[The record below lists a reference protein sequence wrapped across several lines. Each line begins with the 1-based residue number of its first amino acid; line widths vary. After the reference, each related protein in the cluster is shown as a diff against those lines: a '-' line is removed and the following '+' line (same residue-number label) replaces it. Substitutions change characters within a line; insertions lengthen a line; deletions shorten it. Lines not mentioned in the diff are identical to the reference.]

1 MSLHWPPELRWLTY
15 VVGQLWPDGDE
26 DQMFAMAQAWLDAAD
41 DLEREVI
48 PLLSSAAATALGGY
62 EAGAGRSQIESA
74 LRELYTGDHSVE
86 QLVSDYRQLGKSTR
100 NAATTLEATKL
111 IIIFSTTILAAQ
123 IAGAWLFP
131 PTAPAVEAAAIGAA
145 RAGLYRVSN
154 QALGALARLPGVG
167 EYLVKFLRYLPRL
180 SDEPGRIAGLIAKPP
195 TALAAKAT
203 PGLFDTFVNA
213 GFKAT
218 TARTL
223 AELPADAA
231 QFLISKAVNN
241 VIWAGGMDV
250 MVQYIQI
257 GKGHRDEFDGKQ
269 FGMSVAASIGG
280 WYAGA
285 LVATNLTKYGGR
297 WLTSRGHDPTAGGW
311 GAALGVTCGVVPT
324 ITSSLVG
331 GGISYAFTGSFDPTM
346 GLIGAVASNSLM
358 GGQRGYIG
366 MLGTEPVATRK
377 STGGDPEATIAL
389 RTIRDVDAPRP
400 TKSTEELINQ
410 LRSADDHGYRQAR
423 QQDSAAG
430 GRGADGAPVDR
441 RFHRDAYLT
450 QQRTR
455 INELVDAHRDV
466 LTAQLDLA
474 RARAAPPDVDTDANV
489 AQAQRRLDEAVA
501 RDSATRGRIE
511 HDIDPGKQVVRAN
524 DSQAHERA
532 VTGGNDL
539 PRERRSLSDEESNHR
554 RSMSEEPNPRRRSQQ
569 VDIEPP
575 SQQRSRGVDDEP
587 PAGQR
592 PRSEIESVRTRR
604 STPDDNASTHS
615 ERSRSVS
622 PENVVPQ
629 PGPLAPAQSS
639 TVLPLRRVNSGDST
653 TSSTSSSSTAS
664 FHTARSR
671 WLDDD
676 EQPAPPQHNQENL
689 DNSAPSNTNNQD
701 SQPSTTHHSVDELG
715 ASVTTTNHDA
725 VAPTVHD
732 EITVDPHSTRS
743 LPTSHRDDHESDN
756 RSRPTTLDDGNT
768 TTPPPRRIAD
778 VLDTAPGS
786 SARDRLATA
795 ESRMQR
801 LRAADDQ
808 VRTAHERANAKGLDN
823 ALRARAEIRATL
835 SRQEAELGA
844 GPTGNSQR
852 TEAELRGDIADQ
864 RARLAVAD
872 ADIARRTAGLDAAF
886 RARAQAKAELDTSLT
901 ELTTTRA
908 TATDHE
914 AHQDGPPPPRPDID
928 VTARADHLTE
938 ELTALDAAN
947 TRRELDS
954 GFPERHAQRQLDD
967 FDASQRAERTLIDG
981 GYMSGKPRSRKLP
994 LEHGMPDPFTAL
1006 TAPGVGFWQGQ
1017 VRPPVPDR

>member
-1 MSLHWPPELRWLTY
+1 MSLYWPPELRWLTY

-154 QALGALARLPGVG
+154 QALGTLARLPGVG

-195 TALAAKAT
+195 TALAARAS

-366 MLGTEPVATRK
+366 MLGSEPVATRK
-377 STGGDPEATIAL
+377 STGGEHESTIAL
-389 RTIRDVDAPRP
+389 QTIRDIDAPRP

-430 GRGADGAPVDR
+430 GRSADGAPVDR
-441 RFHRDAYLT
+441 RVHRETYLT

-455 INELVDAHRDV
+455 LNELVDAHRDV
-466 LTAQLDLA
+466 LTAQRDLA
-474 RARAAPPDVDTDANV
+474 RARAAAPDVDTDPNV
-489 AQAQRRLDEAVA
+489 TQAQRHLDEAVA

-511 HDIDPGKQVVRAN
+511 HDIDPGKQVVREN
-524 DSQAHERA
+524 DSQSSERA
-532 VTGGNDL
+532 VTEANDL
-539 PRERRSLSDEESNHR
+539 PRERRSLSEEESNPR
-554 RSMSEEPNPRRRSQQ
+554 RSTSEEPNPRRSTQQ

-575 SQQRSRGVDDEP
+575 SRQRSRGVDDEP

-592 PRSEIESVRTRR
+592 PRSETESVRTHR
-604 STPDDNASTHS
+604 STPDDDAPAHS
-615 ERSRSVS
+615 EPSSSVS
-622 PENVVPQ
+622 PENVVTR
-629 PGPLAPAQSS
+629 PGSPAPAQSS
-639 TVLPLRRVNSGDST
+639 TVPPLRRVNSAD
-653 TSSTSSSSTAS
+653 STAS
-664 FHTARSR
+664 SDSTASYHTARSH
-671 WLDDD
+671 WSDDV
-676 EQPAPPQHNQENL
+676 EQPAPPRQ
-689 DNSAPSNTNNQD
+689 DPDDPAPSNTNNQD
-701 SQPSTTHHSVDELG
+701 SQPSTTNHSVDDLG
-715 ASVTTTNHDA
+715 ASVTTTTNHEA
-725 VAPTVHD
+725 VVSPVHD
-732 EITVDPHSTRS
+732 EIAVDTHSTRS
-743 LPTSHRDDHESDN
+743 LPTSHRDSRESDN
-756 RSRPTTLDDGNT
+756 RPRLTTFDDENT
-768 TTPPPRRIAD
+768 TTPPPRRAAD
-778 VLDTAPGS
+778 ELDTTPGP

-795 ESRMQR
+795 ESRMER
-801 LRAADDQ
+801 LRAADEQ
-808 VRTAHERANAKGLDN
+808 VRTAHDRANDKGLDN

-835 SRQEAELGA
+835 SRQEAELA
-844 GPTGNSQR
+844 EPAGNSPR
-852 TEAELRGDIADQ
+852 TEAQLRGDIADQ

-872 ADIARRTAGLDAAF
+872 ADITRRTADLDAAF
-886 RARAQAKAELDTSLT
+886 RARAQAKAELDTSLADF
-901 ELTTTRA
+901 TTTRA
-908 TATDHE
+908 TASDHE
-914 AHQDGPPPPRPDID
+914 ANQDGPQPPSPDID
-928 VTARADHLTE
+928 VTARGDRLTE
-938 ELTALDAAN
+938 ELTRLDADN
-947 TRRELDS
+947 SRRELVS
-954 GFPERHAQRQLDD
+954 GFAERHAQRQLDD

-1006 TAPGVGFWQGQ
+1006 TAPGIGFWQGR
-1017 VRPPVPDR
+1017 VRPPAPPR

>member
-131 PTAPAVEAAAIGAA
+131 PTAPAVEAAAIGTA

-366 MLGTEPVATRK
+366 MLGSEPVATRK
-377 STGGDPEATIAL
+377 STGGEHESTIAL

-430 GRGADGAPVDR
+430 GRSADGAPVDR
-441 RFHRDAYLT
+441 RFHRETYLT

-455 INELVDAHRDV
+455 INELADAHRDV

-474 RARAAPPDVDTDANV
+474 RARAVAPDVVDDPNV
-489 AQAQRRLDEAVA
+489 VEAQRHLDEAVA

-511 HDIDPGKQVVRAN
+511 HDIDPGKQVVREN
-524 DSQAHERA
+524 DSQSPERA
-532 VTGGNDL
+532 VTEDNDV
-539 PRERRSLSDEESNHR
+539 PRERRSLSDEESDHR
-554 RSMSEEPNPRRRSQQ
+554 RSMSEEPNPRRRAQQ

-604 STPDDNASTHS
+604 SSSDDNAPTHS
-615 ERSRSVS
+615 EHSRSVA
-622 PENVVPQ
+622 PENVVTR

-639 TVLPLRRVNSGDST
+639 TVPPLRRVNSADST

-676 EQPAPPQHNQENL
+676 EQPAPTQHNQENP
-689 DNSAPSNTNNQD
+689 DNAA
-701 SQPSTTHHSVDELG
+701 PSTTHHSVDDLG

-725 VAPTVHD
+725 VVPPVHD
-732 EITVDPHSTRS
+732 EITVDTHSTRS
-743 LPTSHRDDHESDN
+743 LPTSHRDHHESDN
-756 RSRPTTLDDGNT
+756 RSPLTTFDDGNT
-768 TTPPPRRIAD
+768 TTPPPRRTAD
-778 VLDTAPGS
+778 VLDTAPGP

-795 ESRMQR
+795 ESRMER
-801 LRAADDQ
+801 LRVADDQ

-835 SRQEAELGA
+835 SRREAELGA
-844 GPTGNSQR
+844 EPTGNSQR
-852 TEAELRGDIADQ
+852 TEAQLRGDIADQ

-872 ADIARRTAGLDAAF
+872 ADIARRTADLDAAF
-886 RARAQAKAELDTSLT
+886 RARAQAKAEFDTSLT

-914 AHQDGPPPPRPDID
+914 RHQNGPPPRPDID
-928 VTARADHLTE
+928 VTERGDRLTE
-938 ELTALDAAN
+938 ELTTLDAAN
-947 TRRELDS
+947 MRRELDS
-954 GFPERHAQRQLDD
+954 GFAERHAQRQLDD
-967 FDASQRAERTLIDG
+967 FNASQRAERTLIDG

-1006 TAPGVGFWQGQ
+1006 TAPGIGFWQGR
-1017 VRPPVPDR
+1017 VRPPAPAR